1 MRQRIFSLLDSLS
14 FFGYMDGGWKMA
26 VRGESLIFGICKY
39 FSMISGNAV
48 CARIIDE
55 FKMHEYFQLS
65 KPKHD
70 RMNIK
75 QRILSSYF

>member
-1 MRQRIFSLLDSLS
+1 
-14 FFGYMDGGWKMA
+14 MA
-26 VRGESLIFGICKY
+26 VRSESLIFRIFKY

-65 KPKHD
+65 KPKHY
-70 RMNIK
+70 RMNIN
-75 QRILSSYF
+75 QWILSLYFLQRATFLRDLSVSSGCRPHQVF